1 MPRSNDSATERLR
14 QHWSSQGHITSNTG
28 VNPEEIRSFEA
39 HHKVLLPQDFA
50 VYVSKL
56 NGILRSSSDP
66 DSWDE
71 VDSEGFV
78 FDSLSTMSPVQE
90 APGYYVFCEWVLGFL
105 QYAICLDTSGSHGQ
119 VVSVR
124 ADLHFLA
131 NNFSDFVDLYVINS
145 PRLYEPGS
153 KVVNRSS
160 ET

>member
-1 MPRSNDSATERLR
+1 MSRSNESATERLR
-14 QHWSSQGHITSNTG
+14 QHWSGQGHISPNRG
-28 VNPEEIRSFEA
+28 ASPDEICSFEA
-39 HHKVLLPQDFA
+39 HHKVLLPPDFA

-56 NGILRSSSDP
+56 NGILRSTDP
-66 DSWDE
+66 DSWEE

-78 FDSLSTMSPVQE
+78 FDSLSTMSSVQG

-105 QYAICLDTSGSHGQ
+105 KYAICLDTSDSHGQ

-124 ADLHFLA
+124 EGLHFLA
-131 NNFSDFVDLYVINS
+131 SDFSDFVDLYVINS
-145 PRLYEPGS
+145 PRLYEPGP